1 MSDSNSLLLSFMV
14 SVGLQS
20 ATLPIATNL
29 VNDIKNSLRV
39 NASSV
44 IPSEFVLTNEGF
56 MILAFQPNC
65 EYICT

>member
-1 MSDSNSLLLSFMV
+1 MSNSNSLLSFMV
-14 SVGLQS
+14 SVDLQS
-20 ATLPIATNL
+20 TTLPTNL
-29 VNDIKNSLRV
+29 VNDIKDSLRI

-44 IPSEFVLTNEGF
+44 IPSEFVLINEGF

>member
-1 MSDSNSLLLSFMV
+1 MSDSNSLLSFMV

-20 ATLPIATNL
+20 ATLPTNL

-65 EYICT
+65 ECICS